1 MAFFVFAMKNLLTI
15 PVLILTLW
23 GCGKSDVEEPIEYTG
38 PVREAE
44 DVEFYYSDK
53 DQVKIKM
60 AAPLLHEFKSGD
72 QELPNGVYMEF
83 FDEAGRLESTLKAN
97 HAYYFKTENQW
108 RGRGNVEVKNLQQNE
123 QLNTEELFWKPGEK
137 RIFTDK
143 FVTIK
148 QQGDV
153 IYGEGLDAKEDLSE
167 YTITKLSGR
176 IQVDE

>member
-1 MAFFVFAMKNLLTI
+1 MKNSLTI
-15 PVLILTLW
+15 LVLSLLLVA
-23 GCGKSDVEEPIEYTG
+23 CGKGDIAEPIEYTG
-38 PVREAE
+38 PIQEAE

-53 DQVKIKM
+53 DIVKTKM
-60 AAPLLHEFKSGD
+60 TAPLLHEFKSGD
-72 QELPNGVYMEF
+72 REFPNGIYIEF
-83 FDEAGRLESTLKAN
+83 FDETGRLESTLKAN
-97 HAYYFKTENQW
+97 HAYYFKTDNQW
-108 RGRGNVEVKNLQQNE
+108 RGRGNVEVINLQQNE

-137 RIFTDK
+137 KIFTDK

>member
-1 MAFFVFAMKNLLTI
+1 MKIFLLT
-15 PVLILTLW
+15 LGLALALS
-23 GCGKSDVEEPIEYTG
+23 GCGRNDAEEPVEYTG

-44 DVEFYYSDK
+44 EVEFYYSDK

-60 AAPLLHEFKSGD
+60 TAPLLQEFTSGD
-72 QELPNGVYMEF
+72 QEFPKGIYVEF
-83 FDEAGRLESTLKAN
+83 FDEAGRLESILKAN
-97 HAYYFKTENQW
+97 HAYFFKTENQW
-108 RGRGNVEVKNLQQNE
+108 RGRGNVEVRNLLQNE
-123 QLNTEELFWKPGEK
+123 QLNTEELFWKPADK
-137 RIFTDK
+137 KIFTDK

-176 IQVDE
+176 IEVDD